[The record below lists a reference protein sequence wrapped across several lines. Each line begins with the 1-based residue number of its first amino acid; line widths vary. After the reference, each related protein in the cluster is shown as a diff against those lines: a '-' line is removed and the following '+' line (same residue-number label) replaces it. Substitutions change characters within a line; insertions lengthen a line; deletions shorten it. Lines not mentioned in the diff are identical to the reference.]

1 MAVRLDTAKL
11 DRIIA
16 TFPREAEGVVK
27 SGAQAVQGYA
37 ANAAPVDTGALRNS
51 IHASPAG
58 DLLWWVGDG
67 VEYGIYQ
74 ELGTSRMAA
83 HPFMV
88 PAVERTQKPYTA
100 MWIALFN
107 RL

>member
-1 MAVRLDTAKL
+1 
-11 DRIIA
+11 
-16 TFPREAEGVVK
+16 VK
-27 SGAQAVQGYA
+27 AGANQVQARA
-37 ANAAPVDTGALRNS
+37 ANLAPVDTGALQNS
-51 IHASPAG
+51 IRASMQS

-83 HPFMV
+83 HPFMR
-88 PAVERTQKPYTA
+88 PAVEMVQREYTG
-100 MWIALFN
+100 MWVALFN